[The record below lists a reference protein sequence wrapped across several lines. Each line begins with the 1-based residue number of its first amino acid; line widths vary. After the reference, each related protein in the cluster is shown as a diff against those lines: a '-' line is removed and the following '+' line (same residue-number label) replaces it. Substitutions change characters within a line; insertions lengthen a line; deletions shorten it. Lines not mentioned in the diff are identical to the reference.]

1 MSDLISKSAL
11 LNRIATEVHYD
22 TENPLEQYGKLMGAI
37 NSQPTVDA
45 VKVVRCRDCKYRIG
59 GEEGWCI
66 DGIPF
71 NGDDM
76 GRVETEGNDFCSYGE
91 RREDER

>member
-1 MSDLISKSAL
+1 MNYAILDGKIVLK
-11 LNRIATEVHYD
+11 
-22 TENPLEQYGKLMGAI
+22 ENLVE
-37 NSQPTVDA
+37 
-45 VKVVRCRDCKYRIG
+45 VVRCRDCKYRIG

-91 RREDER
+91 RKDDAKTD